1 METRMMFRARNW
13 VLFVAVAV
21 LGAVLA
27 LRATERRAL
36 ADTCTADNLL
46 AGKRPWQ
53 WQDVRGDTSLVTDG
67 AIGPEGAQWDAP
79 VAVTFDTG
87 AGSVTY
93 DLGQPTPIA
102 ALYVQADANDTYRV
116 MGSLDGSVGSYKVVV
131 EIENA
136 IDRGHGL
143 RARWV
148 EIPPMTVRY
157 LRVGEGVGDGFY
169 SVSEFAVYCLRP
181 NPFPPVMRTVS
192 APLAAVTVRP
202 WTKLDWW
209 EDKVSARFEM
219 ALAAAAFLLLLWGW
233 TVERT
238 GKDIDVP
245 PVASKAAAVGSIGI
259 YFTVAF
265 LISNGTTWLPTWVT
279 SLVCALSSAFTLL
292 VSPFPS
298 SEAFRAS
305 LRQRWPGRAETLAP
319 GDTQARARR
328 PPPSAR
334 SFALRNQLLVLVG
347 VLSFQAYFNF
357 GAFHF
362 GNYVHYWDS
371 YHYYIG
377 SKYFKELS
385 YDRLYE
391 CASVADSEDPTVRR
405 RVELRKIMNLRTNFL
420 GGTTEILAHPE
431 RCKDHFTPE
440 RWQKFKKDIEYFRL
454 RHGVKRWE
462 EAQTDHGYN
471 GTPVWNILGTTLA
484 NLAPAS
490 DAQLRLLTAIDPVF
504 IFGMVIMIWWAF
516 GWQALCVA
524 LAVFGTNFPSRFY
537 WTGGAYLRW
546 DWLFHMTAGVCL
558 VKKQRPILGGFLMM
572 YSGLLRVFPVFLLLG
587 PAFVIVHQVLEQT
600 RGRPARARL
609 PLRELPALLRKVDR
623 SNLAVL
629 FGALLAVVTLVP
641 VSLVTSSGIDGYR
654 MFVKNSKKHTAT
666 PLTNYMGWRT
676 VVVYKEEEAGRFLK
690 SDRLEDPWKDWKDAR
705 LRAFGQRKWLY
716 VAGVL
721 AFAGFLFRAVR
732 GFSAWESAALSSL
745 MIAVIPELTC
755 YYYSFLIVTALLWVK
770 RREVGIALLAA
781 TALTGFID
789 LAPTQYLPASF
800 PWGRLRVM
808 PTWLD
813 EQYMW
818 MSVVTLI
825 ALGWILYEFGFVAR
839 AELAGAAAG
848 GAASTAVPPAS
859 AVVAGG
865 AGTAAAPAP
874 AVTPD
879 KKGNRGSSSVAP
891 RGRGRGV
898 SGRGRTRR

>member
-1 METRMMFRARNW
+1 MHTPRMTFHPAGRRGRFWLLPFAAW
-13 VLFVAVAV
+13 AALLAGSTVASPAS
-21 LGAVLA
+21 AQS
-27 LRATERRAL
+27 
-36 ADTCTADNLL
+36 CTSDNLL
-46 AGKRPWQ
+46 AGKRPAK
-53 WQDVRGDTSLVTDG
+53 WQDLRGDASLVTDG
-67 AIGPEGAQWDAP
+67 AVGPEGAQWDAP
-79 VAVTFDTG
+79 VAITFDTG
-87 AGSVTY
+87 AGSLTY
-93 DLGQPTPIA
+93 DLGQPTPIT
-102 ALYVQADANDTYRV
+102 ALYVQADANDTYRIL
-116 MGSLDGSVGSYKVVV
+116 GSLDDSPGSYKVVV
-131 EIENA
+131 EVENA

-148 EIPPMTVRY
+148 EIPAMTVRY

-169 SVSEFAVYCLRP
+169 SISEFAAYCLRP
-181 NPFPPVMRTVS
+181 NPFPPAFRVTS
-192 APLAAVTVRP
+192 APLATVTEPP
-202 WTKLDWW
+202 WTKLAWW

-233 TVERT
+233 QVERT
-238 GKDIDVP
+238 GKDIALP
-245 PVASKAAAVGSIGI
+245 ASAPVVAAAGSIAI
-259 YFTVAF
+259 YFTVAY
-265 LISNGTTWLPTWVT
+265 LISNGTNWLPTWVT

-292 VSPFPS
+292 VSPFS
-298 SEAFRAS
+298 SSAAAREWIQA
-305 LRQRWPGRAETLAP
+305 RWPGSRPPLGEVAGRP
-319 GDTQARARR
+319 VR

-334 SFALRNQLLVLVG
+334 GFAFRNQLLVLVG

-377 SKYFKELS
+377 SKYFAELS

-391 CASVADSEDPTVRR
+391 CASVADSEDPGVRR

-420 GGTTEILAHPE
+420 GGTQEILAHPE

-440 RWQKFKKDIEYFRL
+440 RWQKFRKDIEYFRL

-490 DAQLRLLTAIDPVF
+490 DTQLRLLTAIDPVF
-504 IFGMVIMIWWAF
+504 IFGMVLMIWWAF
-516 GWQALCVA
+516 GWQTLCVA

-558 VKKQRPILGGFLMM
+558 VKKQRPVLGGFLMM

-600 RGRPARARL
+600 RGRPARQRL
-609 PLRELPALLRKVDR
+609 PLRELPTLLRKVDR
-623 SNLAVL
+623 SNVAVL
-629 FGALLAVVTLVP
+629 FGAALAALILVP
-641 VSLVTSSGIDGYR
+641 ISLKTSSGIDGYR
-654 MFVKNSKKHTAT
+654 MFLKNSKKHTAT

-716 VAGVL
+716 IAGVL

-755 YYYSFLIVTALLWVK
+755 YYYSFLIVTALLWTK
-770 RREVGIALLAA
+770 RREVGLALLAA

-789 LAPTQYLPASF
+789 LAPTQYLPGGF
-800 PWGRLRVM
+800 PWGRLRIM

-818 MSVVTLI
+818 MSVATLA
-825 ALGWILYEFGFVAR
+825 ALGWILYEFGFVTR
-839 AELAGAAAG
+839 AELAAAAAAPVVPASTPAGAIPETKEEVRQSAPSESKPKRAG
-848 GAASTAVPPAS
+848 GAPSAAGRRRPA
-859 AVVAGG
+859 A
-865 AGTAAAPAP
+865 
-874 AVTPD
+874 
-879 KKGNRGSSSVAP
+879 
-891 RGRGRGV
+891 GRGA
-898 SGRGRTRR
+898 RTRR